1 MSVFDIRA
9 SDKGPRHARP
19 PRTKQPR
26 GGGGSGGGGGTKGGW
41 CGLLVATPVFTLAL
55 AFIGLLSHAP

>member
-19 PRTKQPR
+19 PRTKQGK
-26 GGGGSGGGGGTKGGW
+26 GGGGSGGGGSSHSGCFLWTFAPP
-41 CGLLVATPVFTLAL
+41 LMLAL
-55 AFIGLLSHAP
+55 AFIGLLTHAP